1 MLQHKSRFK
10 NYLIDTDSLGEESR
24 QLASQFEE
32 LQMMSQTLPL
42 VAAEKVLIFVLIY
55 LFQRKGDRWMMPS
68 GQLVGGGD
76 DFDVSR
82 NIGRGV
88 RIDVL
93 KNQLSLFNHFKTTA
107 HLLDVTVEYR
117 IRLLPQAIFNVL
129 WKWGQGDC
137 NLLLWDRIP
146 TPFEM
151 LDYQS
156 KGQRIVTMDLQKAAR
171 GELVDGQRDAF
182 EFLLHDLLH
191 ADLFFKDQET
201 HGQQKSFF
209 SQLKEII
216 LREKLLDSVDDLF
229 LRDLAYLMADM
240 NSHRAH
246 LEAHFRAILIAMRL
260 RQERRHP
267 HEILSAKGLDWVQ
280 RVTI

>member
-1 MLQHKSRFK
+1 MLQPKSRFK
-10 NYLIDTDSLGEESR
+10 NYLINTNSLAEEAI

-32 LQMMSQTLPL
+32 LQKITANLRLTPP
-42 VAAEKVLIFVLIY
+42 EKVLIFVLIY
-55 LFQRKGDRWMMPS
+55 LFQRRGDRWMMPS
-68 GQLVGGGD
+68 GQLVVG
-76 DFDVSR
+76 S
-82 NIGRGV
+82 GV
-88 RIDVL
+88 RIDAL
-93 KNQLSLFNHFKTTA
+93 KDHWSFLHTFKTTA
-107 HLLDVTVEYR
+107 HLLDVAVEYR
-117 IRLLPQAIFNVL
+117 IRLLPQAIFSVL
-129 WKWGQGDC
+129 WKWGRGECD
-137 NLLLWDRIP
+137 LLLWDRVP

-156 KGQRIVTMDLQKAAR
+156 KGQRIVTMDLQKAAQ

-201 HGQQKSFF
+201 HAQQRSFF

-216 LREKLLDSVDDLF
+216 LREKLLDVTDELF

-246 LEAHFRAILIAMRL
+246 LEAHFRAILIAMQL
-260 RQERRHP
+260 RQERRDP
-267 HEILSAKGLDWVQ
+267 REVLSAKGLDWVQ

>member
-10 NYLIDTDSLGEESR
+10 NYLIDIGSLGEESKPLAN
-24 QLASQFEE
+24 QLEE
-32 LQMMSQTLPL
+32 LKKITQSLEL
-42 VAAEKVLIFVLIY
+42 VPAEQVLMFVLIY
-55 LFQRKGDRWMMPS
+55 LFQRKGDQWMMPS
-68 GQLVGGGD
+68 GQSAERGMHLEIV
-76 DFDVSR
+76 R
-82 NIGRGV
+82 KINNGV
-88 RIDVL
+88 RID
-93 KNQLSLFNHFKTTA
+93 SLQNHMAFFRKFKTTTY
-107 HLLDVTVEYR
+107 LMDVAVEYR
-117 IRLLPQAIFNVL
+117 IRLLPQAIFDVL
-129 WKWGQGDC
+129 WKWGQGEC

-156 KGQRIVTMDLQKAAR
+156 QGKRIVTMDLQKASR

-191 ADLFFKDQET
+191 ADLFFKNTEI
-201 HGQQKSFF
+201 HEQQRSFF

-216 LREKLLDSVDDLF
+216 LCEKLLETADNLF
-229 LRDLAYLMADM
+229 LQDLSYLMADM

-246 LEAHFRAILIAMRL
+246 LEAHFRAILITQQL
-260 RQERRHP
+260 RQEQRDPREP
-267 HEILSAKGLDWVQ
+267 LSAKGLEWVQ